1 MAAMIDSTDEK
12 HDLNGSVHSATEAV
26 PAELRELPAGTGK
39 EKEDVLS
46 QSAHQQPRD
55 VVHRQD
61 DLPAEPPSDEQV
73 QMVQSAGE
81 GYSVLTVTQKRL
93 TVMAA
98 SLASLFSPMA
108 TAIYCQ
114 THFLPFLRSRLTST
128 DPSLDTISKDLNVSN
143 TKINITITLFL
154 VCFLASSRI
163 PVNTL

>member
-12 HDLNGSVHSATEAV
+12 HDLNGSVYSATEAV

-39 EKEDVLS
+39 EKEEVLS

-61 DLPAEPPSDEQV
+61 DLPAEPPSDEQA

>member
-12 HDLNGSVHSATEAV
+12 HDLNGSVDSATEAV

-39 EKEDVLS
+39 EKEEVLS

>member
-12 HDLNGSVHSATEAV
+12 HDPNGSVHSATEAV

-39 EKEDVLS
+39 EKEEVLS

-55 VVHRQD
+55 AVHRQD
-61 DLPAEPPSDEQV
+61 DLPAEPPSAEQV
-73 QMVQSAGE
+73 QIVQPAGE

-93 TVMAA
+93 AVMAA

-114 THFLPFLRSRLTST
+114 THSLPFYEE
-128 DPSLDTISKDLNVSN
+128 D
-143 TKINITITLFL
+143 
-154 VCFLASSRI
+154 
-163 PVNTL
+163 

>member
-1 MAAMIDSTDEK
+1 MIDSTDEK
-12 HDLNGSVHSATEAV
+12 HDLNGSVYSATEAV

-39 EKEDVLS
+39 EKEEVLS